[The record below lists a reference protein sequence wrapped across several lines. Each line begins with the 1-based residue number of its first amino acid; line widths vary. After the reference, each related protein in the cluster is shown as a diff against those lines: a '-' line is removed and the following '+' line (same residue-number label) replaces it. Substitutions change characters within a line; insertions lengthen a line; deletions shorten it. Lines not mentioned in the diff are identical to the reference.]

1 MAVETAFMASTTRSS
16 RRVPV
21 GTATAAVAPDAHAN
35 APFHA
40 ARNSTQNIL
49 PHTTNGRTKRHLSI
63 SDRDR
68 DLDPTS
74 PAKRPRTEFEIL
86 LKSSRSTTI
95 PKHPAAKPA
104 PPDAVSLTPKPKHP
118 RPQQQHQQQQ
128 PQHNKQQ
135 KLPFLPVRRETAAV
149 NPPPADAQPSATEDA
164 AQLTKHRAKVI
175 NGIRHELDRL
185 QPDIKNNADADPKEQ
200 QRGGRKLRSQEATR
214 FKSDLSAY
222 FPDYDEVIGNDPKEE
237 HLLNVETPII
247 IVDTFPRYFRGKVV
261 APLFTPTQSEPA
273 PANYDHGDY
282 PVRGYGD
289 ALFDDPFDSQRIN
302 FDFLGKSY
310 KGKTLDSALPDA
322 LYVPIHKRAERL
334 ERSIR
339 NTEKGRA
346 QHEKD
351 QIVRLLEGLQGHDW
365 LRIMGVS
372 GVTESKKKSFEPA
385 RRHFIKGC
393 QAIIDKF
400 RQWAQEEKRRKAE
413 KDRALAEE
421 ADEEDADEEEEA
433 EEDEGAEEDDD
444 DDEEK
449 LEIAD
454 SDDDED
460 NVSDGDPPDEHDFDA
475 SIAKQ
480 LREEAAARSNM
491 AKTSR
496 KRPRAVSAQPEKPLP
511 PPREF
516 KSFFKKKHE
525 RDAALNK
532 HRRAGRRV
540 LAWGEPVPETEER
553 EFELPEEYLDPETM
567 KAHARKRRRQ
577 RRGSRH

>member
-1 MAVETAFMASTTRSS
+1 MASITRSS
-16 RRVPV
+16 RRAPV
-21 GTATAAVAPDAHAN
+21 GTAAATAAAPDVLGHGHGHAHTI

-49 PHTTNGRTKRHLSI
+49 HHTANTRTKRHLSI
-63 SDRDR
+63 SDRD
-68 DLDPTS
+68 LDPANLSHPPT
-74 PAKRPRTEFEIL
+74 KRPRTAEFEIV
-86 LKSSRSTTI
+86 LKSSRSTTATA
-95 PKHPAAKPA
+95 PKHAAKPAPA
-104 PPDAVSLTPKPKHP
+104 PPDAVAARVPSTQK
-118 RPQQQHQQQQ
+118 Q
-128 PQHNKQQ
+128 PQRHQNHHNQQ
-135 KLPFLPVRRETAAV
+135 RQLPHLPARHETVAV
-149 NPPPADAQPSATEDA
+149 NPPSSDTPLNAAHDA

-185 QPDIKNNADADPKEQ
+185 QPTTNAAADNTE

-237 HLLNVETPII
+237 HLLNVDTPIV

-261 APLFTPTQSEPA
+261 APLFTPTLAEPM

-310 KGKTLDSALPDA
+310 KGKTLDSALPDG

-351 QIVRLLEGLQGHDW
+351 QIVRLMEGLQGHDW

-385 RRHFIKGC
+385 RQHFIKGC
-393 QAIIDKF
+393 QAIINKF

-413 KDRALAEE
+413 KERALAEE
-421 ADEEDADEEEEA
+421 ADEEEEEEEA
-433 EEDEGAEEDDD
+433 EEDEEEAVDE
-444 DDEEK
+444 DEEQEQ
-449 LEIAD
+449 EIAD
-454 SDDDED
+454 SEDDL
-460 NVSDGDPPDEHDFDA
+460 VSDGDPPDEHDVDA

-491 AKTSR
+491 SKASR
-496 KRPRAVSAQPEKPLP
+496 KRPRAAAKSPEPEKPLP

-516 KSFFKKKHE
+516 RSFFRKKHE

-540 LAWGEPVPETEER
+540 LAWGEPVPEMEVR

-577 RRGSRH
+577 RRTSRH

>member
-1 MAVETAFMASTTRSS
+1 M
-16 RRVPV
+16 
-21 GTATAAVAPDAHAN
+21 
-35 APFHA
+35 
-40 ARNSTQNIL
+40 
-49 PHTTNGRTKRHLSI
+49 
-63 SDRDR
+63 
-68 DLDPTS
+68 
-74 PAKRPRTEFEIL
+74 
-86 LKSSRSTTI
+86 
-95 PKHPAAKPA
+95 
-104 PPDAVSLTPKPKHP
+104 
-118 RPQQQHQQQQ
+118 
-128 PQHNKQQ
+128 
-135 KLPFLPVRRETAAV
+135 RRETAV
-149 NPPPADAQPSATEDA
+149 VSQPPPAVPPPAQDDAA
-164 AQLTKHRAKVI
+164 AQLTKHRAKVV

-185 QPDIKNNADADPKEQ
+185 QPDTQSDIQPHAEPKEQQQQQQQ

-237 HLLNVETPII
+237 HLLNVETPI
-247 IVDTFPRYFRGKVV
+247 VVGDTFPRYFRGKVV
-261 APLFTPTQSEPA
+261 APLFTPTQAEPV
-273 PANYDHGDY
+273 PAGYDHGDY

-322 LYVPIHKRAERL
+322 LYLPIHKRAERL

-413 KDRALAEE
+413 KERALAEE
-421 ADEEDADEEEEA
+421 AHEEEDEEEDEEEEA
-433 EEDEGAEEDDD
+433 GEDEEAVEDE
-444 DDEEK
+444 DEEK
-449 LEIAD
+449 QEIGD
-454 SDDDED
+454 SEED
-460 NVSDGDPPDEHDFDA
+460 NDDVHASDGDPPDELDFDA
-475 SIAKQ
+475 SIARQ
-480 LREEAAARSNM
+480 LREEAAARANM
-491 AKTSR
+491 TKSSR
-496 KRPRAVSAQPEKPLP
+496 KRPRGASIQPETPLP

-540 LAWGEPVPETEER
+540 LAWGEPVPEPEAR